1 MIERNLRTTDLISV
15 VILYVYV
22 ADSFK
27 ITATKDAL
35 TNRANNEGRRLEVT
49 GAEIERL
56 KKALLEI
63 DDGLHPVIKAMI
75 NHDQEQTMETL
86 KKALRSV
93 EDEEQEERQIR
104 DIESA
109 LRSIERETAYHES
122 RKRTKIEKVLASVEA
137 HTKQA
142 MSTPTFT
149 SSESIRKG
157 RYGLE
162 VTLPFNNAIKGQE
175 GKTINLKTSSGRKRV
190 FVPKG
195 WMFCTISPPKCYST
209 NRKKRHINKR
219 HVYLVSRGQAI
230 SS

>member
-1 MIERNLRTTDLISV
+1 MSERNFRTTDLISV
-15 VILYVYV
+15 LLLYVYV

-27 ITATKDAL
+27 ITVTKDAL
-35 TNRANNEGRRLEVT
+35 TNRANNEGRRLE
-49 GAEIERL
+49 ASAEEIERL
-56 KKALLEI
+56 RKALLEI
-63 DDGLHPVIKAMI
+63 DADAHPVIRSV
-75 NHDQEQTMETL
+75 DYQEKTLETL

-93 EDEEQEERQIR
+93 EDEEQDDRQIR

-122 RKRTKIEKVLASVEA
+122 RKRTKIEKVLASVEE

-142 MSTPTFT
+142 MSTLNAT
-149 SSESIRKG
+149 SDEIAKEKKDH
-157 RYGLE
+157 LE
-162 VTLPFNNAIKGQE
+162 VSLPFNTDLKTQE
-175 GKTINLKTSSGRKRV
+175 GRTVNLKTNSGRKRV
-190 FVPKG
+190 FIPKG

-219 HVYLVSRGQAI
+219 HASLFARRQIRTI